1 MPTQE
6 ERLASLEK
14 DFATFRKET
23 AANTQ
28 ELKENST
35 ILLGLIYEERRDIR
49 GVIERLDRLETRFDG
64 LESRFSN
71 LETGFSEHTRLLHQ
85 ILARLPEPR

>member
-1 MPTQE
+1 MSTHE
-6 ERLASLEK
+6 ERITALER
-14 DFATFRKET
+14 DFTSFRKET
-23 AANTQ
+23 AANIQ

-49 GVIERLDRLETRFDG
+49 GITQRLDRLEV
-64 LESRFSN
+64 
-71 LETGFSEHTRLLHQ
+71 GFNEHTALLHQ